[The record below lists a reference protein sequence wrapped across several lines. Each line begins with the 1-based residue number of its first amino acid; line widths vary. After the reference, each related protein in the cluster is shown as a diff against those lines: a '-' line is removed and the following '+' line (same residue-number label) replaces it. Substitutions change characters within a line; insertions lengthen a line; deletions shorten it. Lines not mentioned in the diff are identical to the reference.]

1 VGATDGS
8 FGAFAQADS
17 EAGWQSSS
25 TSPANTTATTATA
38 NSGTIHNVQYPP
50 PGTEGYYPYY
60 YPPHGYMASSQAPEP
75 HVPAEHTSTQPG
87 PNGQPPIQYFSVHP
101 AGFTPFPAYPPP
113 PGVPFTP
120 INLPHMQQQ
129 TMDPKKAN
137 SGSHANRQESEED
150 ADEEEESSPGPPP
163 TLVPVPPQPVVPAPP
178 PAPAPAPSQKKR
190 ARAARGGATEPKAK
204 KTKTSASKKLGRAAA
219 AAAAKAL
226 IPDGH
231 RSDDS
236 DPVVSRKA

>member
-1 VGATDGS
+1 
-8 FGAFAQADS
+8 
-17 EAGWQSSS
+17 
-25 TSPANTTATTATA
+25 
-38 NSGTIHNVQYPP
+38 
-50 PGTEGYYPYY
+50 
-60 YPPHGYMASSQAPEP
+60 MAPSQATEP
-75 HVPAEHTSTQPG
+75 HVPTEHTSTQPG
-87 PNGQPPIQYFSVHP
+87 PNGQPPIQYFSVHT

-137 SGSHANRQESEED
+137 SGSHANRQESEEE

-163 TLVPVPPQPVVPAPP
+163 TLVPVPPQPIVPAPP
-178 PAPAPAPSQKKR
+178 PAPAPSQKKR
-190 ARAARGGATEPKAK
+190 ARAARGATEPKAK